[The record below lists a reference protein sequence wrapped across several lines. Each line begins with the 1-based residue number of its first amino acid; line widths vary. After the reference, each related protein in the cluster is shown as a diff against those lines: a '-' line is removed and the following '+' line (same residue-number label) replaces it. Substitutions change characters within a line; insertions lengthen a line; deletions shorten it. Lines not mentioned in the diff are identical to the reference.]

1 MGSHLI
7 DTNVAIG
14 YFGETIPLDGL
25 NFIDLIINQSAP
37 YLSVMTKIEL
47 LGFRSSALEKEFLKK
62 FISNAII
69 LELNKEIVDITID
82 IRTQKKI
89 KIPDA
94 IIAATALVF
103 DFTLLTRN
111 TDDFKSISGLK
122 IINPWVLKSL

>member
-1 MGSHLI
+1 
-7 DTNVAIG
+7 
-14 YFGETIPLDGL
+14 
-25 NFIDLIINQSAP
+25 
-37 YLSVMTKIEL
+37 MTKIEL

-69 LELNKEIVDITID
+69 LELNKEIVDTTID

-111 TDDFKSISGLK
+111 TEDFKSISGLK